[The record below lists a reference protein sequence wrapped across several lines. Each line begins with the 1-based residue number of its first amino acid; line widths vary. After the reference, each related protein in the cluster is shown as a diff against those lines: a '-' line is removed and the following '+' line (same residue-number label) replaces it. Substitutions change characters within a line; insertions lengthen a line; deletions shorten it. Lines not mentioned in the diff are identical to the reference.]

1 MTRKL
6 AGVLIAAAL
15 SLGSLPALATGG
27 TPCYLLGTNDGYF
40 RLAVRNPTPLVTN
53 REVAR
58 GAARALTYDASG
70 FFNSILG
77 FQVAN
82 GSVLVTPGVG
92 ASMGLTGH
100 GTGFGI
106 LDVSCQSSQA
116 SAQPAS
122 WSCRL
127 TIVSPTQGISQDE
140 TTLTKVNAALQPI
153 CRVPTPP

>member
-1 MTRKL
+1 MAKL
-6 AGVLIAAAL
+6 VGALAAAAM
-15 SLGSLPALATGG
+15 SLGGLSGMATA

-40 RLAVRNPTPLVTN
+40 RLAVRNPTPLVTDA
-53 REVAR
+53 EIAR
-58 GAARALTYDASG
+58 GAAKTLAYEASG

-77 FQVAN
+77 FQVAD

-116 SAQPAS
+116 SAQPKS
-122 WSCRL
+122 WTCRL
-127 TIVSPTQGISQDE
+127 TIVSSTQGISLQE
-140 TTLTKVNAALQPI
+140 STLTKVNPAITPAS
-153 CRVPTPP
+153 RVPTTP